1 MMIHNLENE
10 QNSISNGQNDNNTQT
25 NLIKI
30 NIDDQ
35 TENENLPSENMNNPQ
50 ESHEKT
56 TEEVF
61 FDKSSSLTQ
70 SRKNIHYQE
79 KKEFKCP
86 IEDCKKIFNDKGAF
100 RKHQLTHGEKLYQCK
115 VCSKKFLDNSKLRR
129 HSLVHS
135 GEKPF
140 RCDICNKK
148 FSLDFNLRTHLR
160 IHSGEKPY
168 ACIFPGCFKRF
179 SQSSNLSAHEK
190 THEIQKKNCNSID
203 ESGQR
208 PIFLQNPL
216 SYLIDNPFSG
226 TATMNNIIQINNL
239 YEMMKKG
246 INQQNS
252 PNYNYSNYTQN
263 NSQNNSGKH
272 VVCFKTITENNDNN
286 NNINHSVNSNSNNN
300 IYNNIYHNDSNN
312 NNINNINNNNNNIFN
327 NNLNQGKKFVFS
339 VSGKKVFDI
348 VRMDEPTQISV
359 NTNPNQASDSNLQIN

>member
-56 TEEVF
+56 IEEVLNEI
-61 FDKSSSLTQ
+61 SSSQTQ
-70 SRKNIHYQE
+70 SRKNIQYHE
-79 KKEFKCP
+79 IKEFKCP

-115 VCSKKFLDNSKLRR
+115 VCGKKFLDNSKLRR

-190 THEIQKKNCNSID
+190 THEIQKKIVILLMKVVKD
-203 ESGQR
+203 QFFYK
-208 PIFLQNPL
+208 IL
-216 SYLIDNPFSG
+216 YLI
-226 TATMNNIIQINNL
+226 
-239 YEMMKKG
+239 
-246 INQQNS
+246 
-252 PNYNYSNYTQN
+252 
-263 NSQNNSGKH
+263 
-272 VVCFKTITENNDNN
+272 
-286 NNINHSVNSNSNNN
+286 
-300 IYNNIYHNDSNN
+300 
-312 NNINNINNNNNNIFN
+312 
-327 NNLNQGKKFVFS
+327 
-339 VSGKKVFDI
+339 
-348 VRMDEPTQISV
+348 
-359 NTNPNQASDSNLQIN
+359 